1 MANTERMNTL
11 QIVRVARQAVDKV
24 RKLPDLTPAQQNLVD
39 STYLTLVDIE
49 DTLVL
54 EDIKSSVKALRRG
67 ADELDELTSRM
78 KKSIDKIKKIA
89 GTVDKAATAVG
100 ALANIVSTA
109 MSAGIL

>member
-11 QIVRVARQAVDKV
+11 QIVRAARQAVDKV

-39 STYLTLVDIE
+39 SAYSTLVDIE

-54 EDIKSSVKALRRG
+54 EDIKSSVKALEDG
-67 ADELDELTSRM
+67 ADELGELTSRM
-78 KKSIDKIKKIA
+78 KKSIGKIKKIA
-89 GTVDKAATAVG
+89 DTVDKAATAVG
-100 ALANIVSTA
+100 ALANVVSTA